1 MNTSTTCYFD
11 NWEDPSHPSPSLE
24 SYARE
29 QPSFNLI
36 LVEQLPQPFL
46 NAGRSVFAQ
55 EFDHQA
61 VERLHA
67 NLKTSGN
74 RAVVDWVS
82 DCLQLGRALAGVTE
96 VLGNGARALL
106 AQAVHGNFCST
117 GTPMRSAMMA
127 ADAWCATAISR
138 ARDHDRHRPGGGS
151 VPAGTRSHVGQG
163 CGRIHFSSA
172 SGSKALS
179 AVIPRRTPSLAR
191 REWRDCPKN

>member
-55 EFDHQA
+55 EFEHQA

-67 NLKTSGN
+67 NLKRLVAHPQHVALNALHVRMIS
-74 RAVVDWVS
+74 A
-82 DCLQLGRALAGVTE
+82 GRW
-96 VLGNGARALL
+96 
-106 AQAVHGNFCST
+106 
-117 GTPMRSAMMA
+117 A
-127 ADAWCATAISR
+127 A
-138 ARDHDRHRPGGGS
+138 
-151 VPAGTRSHVGQG
+151 
-163 CGRIHFSSA
+163 A
-172 SGSKALS
+172 S
-179 AVIPRRTPSLAR
+179 
-191 REWRDCPKN
+191 